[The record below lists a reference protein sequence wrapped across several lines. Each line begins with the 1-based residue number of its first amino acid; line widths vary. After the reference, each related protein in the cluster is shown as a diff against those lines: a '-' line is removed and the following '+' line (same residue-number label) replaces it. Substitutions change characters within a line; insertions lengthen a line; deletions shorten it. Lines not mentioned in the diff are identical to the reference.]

1 MPMFF
6 QGIGAIFNI
15 ILDPVLIFGWF
26 GLPAMGVQGA
36 AIATVAAQILAAV
49 LSMGFFLKK
58 CPSIKINFK
67 GFRLD
72 GAILKKNLYGGN
84 SFRHYDGNAVYSGS
98 SLKFCFGSF
107 FSNCHCSIRTLH

>member
-36 AIATVAAQILAAV
+36 A
-49 LSMGFFLKK
+49 LSLIHIWQRFLE
-58 CPSIKINFK
+58 II
-67 GFRLD
+67 
-72 GAILKKNLYGGN
+72 
-84 SFRHYDGNAVYSGS
+84 
-98 SLKFCFGSF
+98 
-107 FSNCHCSIRTLH
+107 IRFISKWEWEKDALL

>member
-58 CPSIKINFK
+58 MS
-67 GFRLD
+67 
-72 GAILKKNLYGGN
+72 
-84 SFRHYDGNAVYSGS
+84 VY
-98 SLKFCFGSF
+98 
-107 FSNCHCSIRTLH
+107 